1 MMSIPRIGRHKRLAG
16 ILGSALLLGCMASTP
31 AHAANTLFDSFIYNG
46 SRYSIFKS
54 DMKLTWT
61 DARDYAQTLP
71 NSDLVSIND
80 AAENAAIYP
89 KITNQSLWADS
100 NSPAGNYIGP
110 YIGLHQAPPDAD
122 PIMNWK
128 WVDGTS
134 ASYLNWNTPSGQPDN
149 TPAEAVGVYY
159 NGFYPSTNPLDP
171 GIFTPG
177 NTWGNVADI
186 STTPYLATAFV
197 VETPVP
203 GPLPVVGA
211 LAAFRFSRR
220 LRRTCRASAK

>member
-16 ILGSALLLGCMASTP
+16 ILGSALLLGGIASTP
-31 AHAANTLFDSFIYNG
+31 AHAAISLFDTFIYNG

-61 DARDYAQTLP
+61 DARNYAQSLP

-89 KITNQSLWADS
+89 KIAFQTLWADS
-100 NSPAGNYIGP
+100 NSPAGNYVGP

-122 PIMNWK
+122 PAMNWK
-128 WVDGTS
+128 WVDGSS

-159 NGFYPSTNPLDP
+159 NGYYS

-177 NTWGNVADI
+177 DTWGNVADI
-186 STTPYLATAFV
+186 STTPYLATSFV

-220 LRRTCRASAK
+220 LRRTCRGSAK